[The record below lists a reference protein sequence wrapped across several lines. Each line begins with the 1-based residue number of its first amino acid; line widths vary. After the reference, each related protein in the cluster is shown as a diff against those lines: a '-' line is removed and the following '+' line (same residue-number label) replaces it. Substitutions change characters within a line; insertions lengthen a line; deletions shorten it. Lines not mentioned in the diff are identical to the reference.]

1 MMDARIDDYITGQAC
16 LDIHREILAADGN
29 EVFFVGYLNEE
40 KVVDR
45 VQVFARG
52 NEFSAPALLQA
63 ANPGDVVIHN
73 HPSGTLRPST
83 ADTHI
88 ASILGNDSIG
98 FYITNN
104 QADALYAVVEPFPKE
119 RVVPVNSAATA
130 ALFGQ
135 KGPIARK
142 LKNYEHRPQQIDMLH
157 AVSQAI
163 NEDKIALV
171 EAGTGTGKTLAYL
184 LPSIVYAL
192 NNKARV
198 VVSTNTI
205 NLQEQLIDKDLPF
218 LQSVLDKKFT
228 AALVKGRSNYACR
241 RKLAE
246 ADMDLNLFS
255 EDDDKNEL
263 QAILDWAR
271 SSKDGSKSDLN
282 IVPRYNVWEKVQSES
297 DTSLK
302 TQCPFYDKC
311 FFYSA
316 RRRAATADILVANHH
331 LLFSDLAVRAL
342 MGASEN
348 AILPAYDRIVFDEAH
363 NIEEVATNYF
373 GIRVTSIGLLRLLSK
388 LYRQKK
394 TQEKGLLIYLSSRLV
409 TFARGLPHADFLAA
423 QERIQEFAIP
433 AVRRLQA
440 SLEEV
445 ILILYDTAR
454 GSAVENGTYAEVK
467 LRLTQPVL
475 DRSDWPATV
484 VPAVTNLVLEIRKF
498 TAELSRFVDRIQ
510 ALLDRLGPTAA
521 AMTIDLKAQLDRL
534 ELAATNIEHVLLTS
548 DSTNVRWLEV
558 KMGYKET
565 KIVRLLSSPLDVAPI
580 LEETVY
586 KRFKSITLTSATL
599 TVENKFDYFM
609 KRLGLDRVDT
619 ERLLRLRLSA
629 PFDYER
635 QALLAIPTDLPFPN
649 HPLFAEQVTEMTHQ
663 ALRRSR
669 GRAFILFTAYSLL
682 RKLHTALRGR
692 IEADGYMVLCQG
704 EENRGRLLKRFRDDV
719 SSVLFATDSFWEGVD
734 VHGQALELVVITK
747 LPFRVPSE
755 PIIEARIEEIE
766 RRGGNAFMEYT
777 VPQAAIKFKQGF
789 GRLIRRKTDRGA
801 ILILDKRLV
810 EKPYGRVFLNSL
822 PACGTTTGRAE
833 DVLRALDDFYGQT
846 AINSKPA

>member
-1 MMDARIDDYITGQAC
+1 MSAVPIDNYLTGQAC
-16 LDIHREILAADGN
+16 LDIHREIVAAEGN

-40 KVVDR
+40 RVVDR
-45 VQVFARG
+45 IQVFARG

-63 ANPGDVVIHN
+63 AKPGDVVIHN
-73 HPSGTLRPST
+73 HPSGTLHPST
-83 ADTHI
+83 ADTMV
-88 ASILGNDSIG
+88 ASILGNDGVG
-98 FYITNN
+98 FYIVNN
-104 QADALYAVVEPFPKE
+104 RADQLYAVVEPFPKE
-119 RVVPVNSAATA
+119 RVVPISADAIA
-130 ALFGQ
+130 ALFDQGGAIP
-135 KGPIARK
+135 KK
-142 LKNYEHRPQQIDMLH
+142 LDNYEYRPQQIDMLH
-157 AVSQAI
+157 AVTEAI
-163 NEDKIALV
+163 NENKVALV

-192 NNKARV
+192 NNKERV

-205 NLQEQLIDKDLPF
+205 NLQEQLLDKDLPF

-271 SSKDGSKSDLN
+271 TSKDGSKSDLN
-282 IVPRYNVWEKVQSES
+282 IVPRYDVWEKVQSES

-302 TQCPFYDKC
+302 TQCPYYDTC

-373 GIRVTSIGLLRLLSK
+373 GIRVTSLGLQRLLSK
-388 LYRQKK
+388 LYRKK
-394 TQEKGLLIYLSSRLV
+394 KRQEKGLLVYLSNRLV
-409 TFARGLPHADFLAA
+409 KFARGLPHEDFLAA
-423 QERIQEFAIP
+423 QKRIQEFAIP
-433 AVRRLQA
+433 GVRKLQA
-440 SLEEV
+440 SLEQV
-445 ILILYDTAR
+445 ILVLYGAAKAP
-454 GSAVENGTYAEVK
+454 SVENDTFSEIK

-475 DRSDWPATV
+475 ERNDWRETV
-484 VPAVTNLVLEIRKF
+484 VPAVTNLVQETRKF
-498 TAELSRFVDRIQ
+498 AVRLNQFVNRVQ
-510 ALLDRLGPTAA
+510 ALLEHAGPAA
-521 AMTIDLKAQLDRL
+521 ASMTIDLKAQLDRL
-534 ELAATNIEHVLLTS
+534 ELAATNIEHVLLKFDT
-548 DSTNVRWLEV
+548 TNVRWLEV
-558 KMGYKET
+558 KKGYNDT

-609 KRLGLDRVDT
+609 KRLGLDRVSAD
-619 ERLLRLRLSA
+619 RLLRLQLAA

-635 QALLAIPTDLPFPN
+635 QALLAIPTDLPNPSDS
-649 HPLFAEQVTEMTHQ
+649 LFAEQIAKMTYQ

-669 GRAFILFTAYSLL
+669 GRAFVLFTAYGLL
-682 RKLHTALRGR
+682 RKLYANLRGK
-692 IEADGYMVLCQG
+692 IEAEGYLVLRQG
-704 EENRGRLLKRFRDDV
+704 EENRSRLLKRFRDDV

-734 VHGQALELVVITK
+734 VHGEALELVIITK
-747 LPFRVPSE
+747 LPFRVPTE
-755 PIIEARIEEIE
+755 PIIEARVEAIEK
-766 RRGGNAFMEYT
+766 RGGNAFVEYT

-789 GRLIRRKTDRGA
+789 GRLIRRKSDRGA

-810 EKPYGRVFLNSL
+810 EKPYGKVFLNSL

-833 DVLRALDDFYGQT
+833 DVLRALDDFYGQNVISSST
-846 AINSKPA
+846 A